1 MNQGKRSAKS
11 KADFMSS
18 FGIGSELAEFVD
30 EFVKSPEKYYSMTS
44 EKLSELE
51 NQMDAILSSFE

>member
-1 MNQGKRSAKS
+1 MNQSKGSVRS

-18 FGIGSELAEFVD
+18 CGIGSELADFVD
-30 EFVKSPEKYYSMTS
+30 EFVKSPEKYHSMTLEKRS
-44 EKLSELE
+44 EIE